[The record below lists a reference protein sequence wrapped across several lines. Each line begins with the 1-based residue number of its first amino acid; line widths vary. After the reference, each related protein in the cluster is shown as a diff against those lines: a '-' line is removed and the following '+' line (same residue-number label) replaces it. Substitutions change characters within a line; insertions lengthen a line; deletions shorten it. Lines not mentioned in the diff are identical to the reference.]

1 MHQMSHP
8 LGGKYSIRTDV
19 RQLLATLQPY
29 SISFWIRSSDDRP
42 ESSRSTEEIVVADD
56 DPLLTYV
63 LHHPGSLE
71 IDRLRLNSPTL
82 QKLSLSA
89 AEILLPLASQ
99 GVLLGMLILGPHLKG
114 EPFTHEERTL
124 LDTLAPQVSPSL
136 HVAQMVKAEQ
146 AQTREYE
153 RIEQEL
159 RTAQAIQHAF
169 LPNDVPALAG
179 WQITPYYQP
188 AREVGGDFYDF
199 LEFENGRLGIIIGDV
214 AGKGVPAAL
223 VMATTH

>member
-71 IDRLRLNSPTL
+71 IDRLHLNSPTL

-99 GVLLGMLILGPHLKG
+99 GELLGMLILGPHLKG
-114 EPFTHEERTL
+114 APCSIHSHPRSHQRFMLHRWSKRNRHRCANTSASSRSCERL
-124 LDTLAPQVSPSL
+124 
-136 HVAQMVKAEQ
+136 
-146 AQTREYE
+146 
-153 RIEQEL
+153 
-159 RTAQAIQHAF
+159 
-169 LPNDVPALAG
+169 
-179 WQITPYYQP
+179 
-188 AREVGGDFYDF
+188 
-199 LEFENGRLGIIIGDV
+199 
-214 AGKGVPAAL
+214 
-223 VMATTH
+223 